1 MKIDELVDKQD
12 LKIKHIS
19 GEYLHYTNHS
29 IDDIVYAILSKGR
42 KSMKFNDIVK
52 VFGEEKRDQLN
63 ALVDDM
69 VSLGY
74 ASVIGE
80 EDKTISLL

>member
-19 GEYLHYTNHS
+19 GEYLHYTTQS
-29 IDDIVYAILSKGR
+29 IDDVVYAILSKGR

-52 VFGEEKRDQLN
+52 IFGEEKRDQLWS
-63 ALVDDM
+63 LIDDM
-69 VSLGY
+69 LAMGYVS
-74 ASVIGE
+74 VTGE

>member
-19 GEYLHYTNHS
+19 GEYLHYTTHS

-52 VFGEEKRDQLN
+52 VFGEEKRDQLSS
-63 ALVDDM
+63 LVDDM

-74 ASVIGE
+74 ASVTGE

>member
-19 GEYLHYTNHS
+19 GEYIKYTNNS
-29 IDDIVYAILSKGR
+29 IDDVVYSILSKGR

-52 VFGEEKRDQLN
+52 MFGEEKRDQLN

-69 VSLGY
+69 VAMGY
-74 ASVIGE
+74 ASVAGE

>member
-19 GEYLHYTNHS
+19 GEYLHYTNQS
-29 IDDIVYAILSKGR
+29 IDDIVYCILSKGR

-52 VFGEEKRDQLN
+52 VFGEEKRDQLRL
-63 ALVDDM
+63 LVDDM
-69 VSLGY
+69 ISMGY
-74 ASVIGE
+74 ASTTGE
-80 EDKTISLL
+80 EDKTVSLL